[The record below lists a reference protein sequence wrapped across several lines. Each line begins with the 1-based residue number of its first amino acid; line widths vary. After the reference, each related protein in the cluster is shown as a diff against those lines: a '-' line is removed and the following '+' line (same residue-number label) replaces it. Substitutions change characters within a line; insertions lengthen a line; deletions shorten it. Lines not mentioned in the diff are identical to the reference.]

1 VGVFARVSIYEVPTE
16 RVGAARESFGE
27 AIGQIRKLTGLAEA
41 YLLVNVENGRTL
53 TMTLWNSRAAME
65 ASRVTA
71 SRLRTEAA
79 HGLEGDV
86 VSTEEYEV
94 AVRELGAAV

>member
-1 VGVFARVSIYEVPTE
+1 MFARVSIYEVSTE
-16 RVGAARESFGE
+16 HVGGAAQAFGE
-27 AIGQIRKLTGLAEA
+27 AIDEIRGLTGLAGA
-41 YLLVNVENGRTL
+41 YLLVNNENGRTM
-53 TMTLWNSRAAME
+53 TMTLWDSRAAME

-79 HGLEGDV
+79 RALDASV

-94 AVRELGAAV
+94 AVRELGSAT